1 MANTAPMGR
10 IAPASKPSKGN
21 TTHFDPIALHGE
33 AINACAMAT
42 YYTRKGNHAG
52 AARKSV
58 QALSALRRLQAA
70 TKASANPCAK
80 CPDNFPLPEALDV
93 FDRRVIA
100 GYVERRTACDM
111 CPAEAKP
118 CLSNL
123 DSCGQGGAA

>member
-10 IAPASKPSKGN
+10 IAPASKPAQSV
-21 TTHFDPIALHGE
+21 DLVALHGE

-70 TKASANPCAK
+70 SKASANPCAK
-80 CPDNFPLPEALDV
+80 CSDNFPLPEALDM
-93 FDRRVIA
+93 FDRMVIA
-100 GYVERRTACDM
+100 GYVERRTACDR
-111 CPAEAKP
+111 CPTVNKP
-118 CLSNL
+118 CLAL
-123 DSCGQGGAA
+123 VVQGGAV